1 MNYKNIKEEEEVG
14 NKVGSNF
21 FKTSDTPET
30 TDKATNPALKGRH
43 NLRLGAAFPNL
54 RIGITPPKALKG
66 RYNLRLG
73 IAHPNLSLGITPPK
87 ALKVRYN
94 LRLGTALP
102 NLRLGIALPNL
113 SMGAALPNKL

>member
-54 RIGITPPKALKG
+54 R
-66 RYNLRLG
+66 LG
-73 IAHPNLSLGITPPK
+73 IAHPNLSI
-87 ALKVRYN
+87 
-94 LRLGTALP
+94 
-102 NLRLGIALPNL
+102 GIALPNL
-113 SMGAALPNKL
+113 SMGAVLPNKL

>member
-30 TDKATNPALKGRH
+30 TDKAISAALKGRY
-43 NLRLGAAFPNL
+43 NQRMGIALPNL
-54 RIGITPPKALKG
+54 RIGIILPKALKG

-73 IAHPNLSLGITPPK
+73 AAFPNLRLGIAHPNLSI
-87 ALKVRYN
+87 
-94 LRLGTALP
+94 
-102 NLRLGIALPNL
+102 GIALPNL
-113 SMGAALPNKL
+113 SMGAVLPNKL

>member
-1 MNYKNIKEEEEVG
+1 VG

-30 TDKATNPALKGRH
+30 TDKATNPALKGRYI
-43 NLRLGAAFPNL
+43 LRLGAAFPKISL
-54 RIGITPPKALKG
+54 GITPPKALKG

-87 ALKVRYN
+87 ALKGRYN
-94 LRLGTALP
+94 SRLGTALP
-102 NLRLGIALPNL
+102 NLSI
-113 SMGAALPNKL
+113 GAALPNKL